1 MEIMGKRGSGTGES
15 DQIAATGGP
24 RALVFDDHADI
35 GALTVIRL
43 SRLGFNA
50 KAVVEESDFFE
61 RLEEWRP
68 DLILLDL
75 SLGGTDAI
83 EIFSSLSVLGFCGHV
98 ILMSGH
104 SNSVLDHAR
113 RLGELSGIAIA
124 GVLKKPFLQRDLVAL
139 VAGLGEKA
147 PRPRWREPS
156 QTTPTL
162 LRNLM
167 DNNWLEFWYQPKVEL
182 GAGRVVGAESLARVR
197 HPDRGVLPPSTFL
210 EHASDDELYDLTAR
224 ALDDALRCAGAMQ
237 QRNRSLVFSI
247 NVAARTLARDGLI
260 EDFRAICA
268 RHSTSLP
275 VILEVTE
282 TDLVHDKVAI
292 QSFATRA
299 ILCGFRISIDDFGH
313 GYASFERLR
322 DLPFTE
328 LKLERSMVNGC
339 ARDPALRS
347 ICKAAVELAHAFG
360 AMAIAEGVESED
372 DLNTVRS
379 LGFDL
384 AQGYFFSRPLPFQDF
399 EQLPVA
405 FPKLAAHGSD
415 ALIHLSKPSRRA
427 GQ

>member
-1 MEIMGKRGSGTGES
+1 MYPRLVRAIKSPQRADRVHWYLTD
-15 DQIAATGGP
+15 DQ
-24 RALVFDDHADI
+24 ADI

-50 KAVVEESDFFE
+50 KAVVEESDFLE
-61 RLEEWRP
+61 RLEGWHP

-83 EIFSSLSVLGFCGHV
+83 ETFASLNEFGFCGHV

-104 SNSVLDHAR
+104 SDLVLDHAR

-124 GVLKKPFLQRDLVAL
+124 GVLRKPFLQRDLVAL

-147 PRPRWREPS
+147 GRPRLRKPG
-156 QTTPTL
+156 QAIPTH
-162 LRNLM
+162 LRDVM
-167 DNNWLEFWYQPKVEL
+167 ANNWLEFWYQPKVEL
-182 GAGRVVGAESLARVR
+182 SAGRIVGAESLARVR
-197 HPDRGVLPPSTFL
+197 HPDRRVLPPSTFL
-210 EHASDDELYDLTAR
+210 EHASDDELYDLTAK
-224 ALDDALRCAGAMQ
+224 ALDDALRCAGVMQ
-237 QRNRSLVFSI
+237 QRNRQLVFSI
-247 NVAARTLARDGLI
+247 NVAARTLARNGLI
-260 EDFRAICA
+260 EDFKAICA
-268 RHSTSLP
+268 RHSTILP
-275 VILEVTE
+275 IILEVTE

-299 ILCGFRISIDDFGH
+299 ILHGFQISIDDFGH

-372 DLNTVRS
+372 DLNAVRS

-399 EQLPVA
+399 ERLPAA
-405 FPKLAAHGSD
+405 FPNLAKHESGP
-415 ALIHLSKPSRRA
+415 LIQLRKPSREA